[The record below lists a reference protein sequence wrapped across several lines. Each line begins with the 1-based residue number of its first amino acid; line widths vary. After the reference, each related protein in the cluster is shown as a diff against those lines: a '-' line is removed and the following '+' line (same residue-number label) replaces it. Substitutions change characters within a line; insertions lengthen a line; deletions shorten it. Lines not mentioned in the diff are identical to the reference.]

1 MVHGPNMS
9 IVTNCDFWS
18 VSYKKHFCEKL
29 ITNSL
34 IKLQS
39 LPIQAIYLEN
49 QDWFNFKG
57 LHEIFSH
64 ILLIKSLMQV

>member
-39 LPIQAIYLEN
+39 LPIQDIYLEN
-49 QDWFNFKG
+49 QD
-57 LHEIFSH
+57 
-64 ILLIKSLMQV
+64 